1 MSGVTRREFLK
12 TGTGALAGLAGL
24 SVWIDPRRGL
34 AQDPGRPLLVVIF
47 LRGGADGLHL
57 VPPIGDPAYRK
68 LRGRLALHEALE
80 LDGRFGLHPGLAD
93 LAPLYQRGKLAI
105 VHAAGSPAGTRSH
118 FEAQDLMEA
127 GTVPGLRVAGGW
139 LGRAFGPAARIGARE
154 DSGRFA
160 SLALTEQLPLTLRGS
175 GGFAID
181 DPARFARAAAD
192 PSTVRMLERL
202 YAPEADHDDPVR
214 AAGREALAA
223 VAELRSAEARGAA
236 RRKRGRKRGAVSR
249 LTDRVEDLISLEQ
262 AGLGIRVVFLES
274 DGWDSH
280 SAQGAERGMLGR
292 SIRDLGASVRRL
304 VDGFGERRDLLVVA
318 LTEFGRTVRPNG
330 AGGTDHGHGSAIL
343 VAGPRVRGGIY
354 GAWPGLDAASLHEG
368 RDLPVTTDYRSVLT
382 EVLASQ
388 LGTRAASAAFPG
400 FEPRSLSLL
409 G

>member
-80 LDGRFGLHPGLAD
+80 LDVRFGLHPGLAD

-127 GTVPGLRVAGGW
+127 GTLPGLRVAGGW
-139 LGRAFGPAARIGARE
+139 MGRAFGPGSGAGSLEGPSSFAA
-154 DSGRFA
+154 
-160 SLALTEQLPLTLRGS
+160 LALAEQLPLTLRGA

-181 DPARFARAAAD
+181 DPARFARAVTD
-192 PSTVRMLERL
+192 PLTVSVLERL
-202 YAPEADHDDPVR
+202 YAPAGDPDDPVR

-223 VAELRSAEARGAA
+223 VAELRGAAARGATGPE
-236 RRKRGRKRGAVSR
+236 RGRSRGAAFR
-249 LTDRVEDLISLEQ
+249 LTRRVEDLISLEQ
-262 AGLGIRVVFLES
+262 AGLGMRAVFLES
-274 DGWDSH
+274 RGWDSH
-280 SAQGAERGMLGR
+280 SAQGAERGLLGR
-292 SIRDLGASVRRL
+292 SIRELGASVRRL
-304 VDGFGERRDLLVVA
+304 VDVLGERRDLVVVA

-330 AGGTDHGHGSAIL
+330 AGGTDHGHGSAML

-354 GAWPGLDAASLHEG
+354 GTWPGLDRASLHQG

-382 EVLASQ
+382 EILVPQIGA
-388 LGTRAASAAFPG
+388 RAASATFPG

-409 G
+409 S